1 MLCKTLLLKSLAGE
15 PGSVNKNL
23 ATVPTTGSNIVTIQR
38 PNEGDLP
45 PDTVNLR
52 EIGGGFLWNK

>member
-1 MLCKTLLLKSLAGE
+1 MAGE